1 MSYRNKAPLLLPPY
15 IPSAHIENAMA
26 TGKELPSSYYVTT
39 RGDYTSVTK
48 VISVKLPV
56 GLIEALD
63 NLIEKGY
70 FQNRSDA
77 IREAIRKLLSN
88 YREMDLGRLDRG
100 LHLGIR

>member
-1 MSYRNKAPLLLPPY
+1 MSSKN
-15 IPSAHIENAMA
+15 N
-26 TGKELPSSYYVTT
+26 LPSSYYITN

-56 GLIEALD
+56 GLIDALD
-63 NLIEKGY
+63 QLIEKGY

-88 YREMDLGRLDRG
+88 YREMDTARFDRG

>member
-1 MSYRNKAPLLLPPY
+1 
-15 IPSAHIENAMA
+15 MA
-26 TGKELPSSYYVTT
+26 ARSDLSSSYYVTN

-56 GLIEALD
+56 GLIDALD
-63 NLIEKGY
+63 QLIERGY

-77 IREAIRKLLSN
+77 IREAIRKLLST
-88 YREMDLGRLDRG
+88 YREMDTARFDRG

>member
-1 MSYRNKAPLLLPPY
+1 MTARND
-15 IPSAHIENAMA
+15 
-26 TGKELPSSYYVTT
+26 LPSSYYITN

-56 GLIEALD
+56 GLIDALD
-63 NLIEKGY
+63 QLIEKGY

-88 YREMDLGRLDRG
+88 YRDMDTSRFDRG

>member
-1 MSYRNKAPLLLPPY
+1 MMSSRN
-15 IPSAHIENAMA
+15 N
-26 TGKELPSSYYVTT
+26 LPSSYYITN

-56 GLIEALD
+56 GLIDALD
-63 NLIEKGY
+63 QLIEKGY

-88 YREMDLGRLDRG
+88 YREMDTARFERG

>member
-1 MSYRNKAPLLLPPY
+1 MMSSRN
-15 IPSAHIENAMA
+15 N
-26 TGKELPSSYYVTT
+26 LPSSYYITN

-63 NLIEKGY
+63 QLIEKGY

-88 YREMDLGRLDRG
+88 YREMDTARFERG